1 MRKERIFEQLL
12 SVWENSRRFVFGK
25 SREFYMEKIR
35 LDIIGMSYSQ
45 SQSGAYALILGEH
58 GGKRR
63 LPIIIGG
70 FEAQAIAIELEK
82 IRTPRPLTHDLFKS
96 FADVYHI
103 AVTEVVIN
111 KFSEGVFY
119 AKLVCTD
126 GKFEQEVDSRTSDAI
141 ALALRFT
148 CPVFTY
154 ESIMVAAGILMEEE
168 AELPKPEDSKVENEI
183 GAQIAYADG
192 TVAELKEMLQHAI
205 ENEEYEKAS
214 KIRDELNKR
223 K

>member
-1 MRKERIFEQLL
+1 
-12 SVWENSRRFVFGK
+12 
-25 SREFYMEKIR
+25 MEKIR

-45 SQSGAYALILGEH
+45 SQSGAYALILGERD
-58 GGKRR
+58 GNRR

-70 FEAQAIAIELEK
+70 FEAQSIAIELEK

-96 FADVYHI
+96 FADAYHI
-103 AVTEVVIN
+103 EITEVVIS
-111 KFSEGVFY
+111 KFNEGVFY

-126 GKFEQEVDSRTSDAI
+126 GGKVQEIDSRTSDAI
-141 ALALRFT
+141 ALALRFG
-148 CPVFTY
+148 CPVYTY
-154 ESIMVAAGILMEEE
+154 ESIMSAAGILMEEE
-168 AELPKPEDSKVENEI
+168 AELLKQEDS
-183 GAQIAYADG
+183 APADDP
-192 TVAELKEMLQHAI
+192 TDYVSFTNFSSDELKEMLQSAI

>member
-1 MRKERIFEQLL
+1 
-12 SVWENSRRFVFGK
+12 
-25 SREFYMEKIR
+25 MEKIR

-58 GGKRR
+58 EGKRR

-103 AVTEVVIN
+103 TVTEVVIN

-119 AKLVCTD
+119 AKLVCSD
-126 GKFEQEVDSRTSDAI
+126 GKSEQEVDSRTSDAI
-141 ALALRFT
+141 ALALRFS

-168 AELPKPEDSKVENEI
+168 SELSKPEEEKNEDET
-183 GAQIAYADG
+183 GDKGSYADA
-192 TVAELKEMLQHAI
+192 AESDLKEMLQHAI

>member
-1 MRKERIFEQLL
+1 
-12 SVWENSRRFVFGK
+12 
-25 SREFYMEKIR
+25 MEKIT

-82 IRTPRPLTHDLFKS
+82 IKTPRPLTHDLFKS
-96 FADVYHI
+96 FADNFQI
-103 AVTEVVIN
+103 EILEVIIDR
-111 KFSEGVFY
+111 FSEGIFF
-119 AKLVCTD
+119 AKLVCSD
-126 GKFEQEVDSRTSDAI
+126 GTTIHEIDSRTSDAI
-141 ALALRFT
+141 ALALRFN
-148 CPVFTY
+148 CSVYTY
-154 ESIMVAAGILMEEE
+154 ENIMTAAGILVEEE
-168 AELPKPEDSKVENEI
+168 SENEK
-183 GAQIAYADG
+183 AETT
-192 TVAELKEMLQHAI
+192 TVAEPPAGNDTFNEATLTELREMLQLAI

-214 KIRDELNKR
+214 KIRDEINKR

>member
-1 MRKERIFEQLL
+1 
-12 SVWENSRRFVFGK
+12 
-25 SREFYMEKIR
+25 MEKIR

-58 GGKRR
+58 DGMRR

-103 AVTEVVIN
+103 TVSEVVIN

-119 AKLVCTD
+119 AKLVCSD
-126 GKFEQEVDSRTSDAI
+126 GKVEQEVDSRTSDAI
-141 ALALRFT
+141 ALALRFG
-148 CPVFTY
+148 CPVYTY
-154 ESIMVAAGILMEEE
+154 ESIMVAAGILMEED
-168 AELPKPEDSKVENEI
+168 AELSRPEEHLSESEIQQSQSYSDSTPE
-183 GAQIAYADG
+183 
-192 TVAELKEMLQHAI
+192 ELQELLQSAI
-205 ENEEYEKAS
+205 ENEDYEKAS

>member
-1 MRKERIFEQLL
+1 LYLVNTRILQ
-12 SVWENSRRFVFGK
+12 
-25 SREFYMEKIR
+25 MEKIR

-45 SQSGAYALILGEH
+45 SQSGAYALILGERD
-58 GGKRR
+58 GKRR

-82 IRTPRPLTHDLFKS
+82 IRTPRPLTHDLFKA

-103 AVTEVVIN
+103 EVTEVVIN

-126 GKFEQEVDSRTSDAI
+126 GAREQEVDSRTSDAI
-141 ALALRFT
+141 ALALRFN

-168 AELPKPEDSKVENEI
+168 VELIKPDNQKSENET
-183 GAQIAYADG
+183 GEQISFSDA
-192 TVAELKEMLQHAI
+192 TETELREMLQSAI